1 MQDIFM
7 SEENNSVS
15 TANFHEAAKSLLE
28 SRNSA
33 LSLYKQVMSY
43 QPFDEN
49 QLLREVLEDF
59 CEQLVDYS
67 GKVHFA
73 LLNNIEENFAD
84 KPEILAIAND
94 ISRVLVDNTQKILD
108 FQDAYN
114 ADVEKTNIDQLST
127 KLGQVGEIIANRI
140 TIEDRLIDEILKK

>member
-1 MQDIFM
+1 M
-7 SEENNSVS
+7 SVVNTSGS
-15 TANFHEAAKSLLE
+15 TADFHEAAKSLLE
-28 SRNSA
+28 SRNNT
-33 LSLYKQVMSY
+33 LSLYKQVMSC
-43 QPFDEN
+43 QPFDES

-84 KPEILAIAND
+84 NPEILVIAND
-94 ISRVLVDNTQKILD
+94 ISRLLVENTQKILD

-114 ADVEKTNIDQLST
+114 ADVEKTDIDQLSH

-140 TIEDRLIDEILKK
+140 TIEDKLIDEILKN